1 MYYAVA
7 MLSKVREFLF
17 ERGGRANSDDGGH
30 SHDELHLAA
39 SALMVEAA
47 RLDGTFD
54 DSERAQISK
63 ILRQRFELD
72 AESINSL
79 IEAAV
84 AKVDTVPEI
93 YGFTRTIR
101 QNFSHDERIS
111 MLEML
116 WEVAYADGELH
127 DYEASLLRQVTG
139 LLYVTDR
146 GSGMACKQSL
156 GRMRISSGST
166 IGPGSAEHRE
176 GDTE

>member
-1 MYYAVA
+1 MYYADA

-17 ERGGRANSDDGGH
+17 ERGGRAVSEDGGH
-30 SHDELHLAA
+30 SDDELHLAA
-39 SALMVEAA
+39 AALMVEAA

-54 DSERAQISK
+54 DSERTQISQ
-63 ILRQRFELD
+63 ILRRRFDLD
-72 AESINSL
+72 AESVDRL

-84 AKVDTVPEI
+84 ATVDTVPEI

-127 DYEASLLRQVTG
+127 EYEASLLRQVTG

-146 GSGMACKQSL
+146 ENGIARKAVRERL
-156 GRMRISSGST
+156 GI
-166 IGPGSAEHRE
+166 E
-176 GDTE
+176 D